1 MRLGC
6 HIDRLCLL
14 FTIPFLGIVGFILA
28 IEAYFKLCSFVLFVR
43 WVIHTLFIIV
53 AYILARRSPI
63 QRILM
68 PTNGPPCPPKSVLI
82 SHVNCSS
89 KSRTIS
95 DTDRQLPFLSYIMAQ
110 NLLKC
115 AWNSNLTSWV
125 SVIRAKTWC
134 LFWNIESYNR
144 RALQSK
150 DSQHQH

>member
-14 FTIPFLGIVGFILA
+14 FAIPFLGIVGFILA
-28 IEAYFKLCSFVLFVR
+28 IEAYFKVCSFVLFLISVYSYVGLPYKEF
-43 WVIHTLFIIV
+43 WLT
-53 AYILARRSPI
+53 
-63 QRILM
+63 LM
-68 PTNGPPCPPKSVLI
+68 PTNGPSCPPKSVLI

-125 SVIRAKTWC
+125 SVIRAKTRC